1 MLAKDL
7 MTKEVTTLHPD
18 TPVGKALEIL
28 VKHGISGVPIVGDD
42 GRIYGI
48 LTEEDLLL
56 YYEYPQEYRS
66 DARIRDAKVLGA
78 GLVTRGVI
86 GVGPDTPAEEVAT
99 LFIGRKIKRV
109 PVVQDGRLLGI
120 VSRRDLL
127 RGLLETHRKPPDAP
141 LAPDG

>member
-7 MTKEVTTLHPD
+7 MTGTVTTLHPD
-18 TPVGKALEIL
+18 TTVGQALEIL
-28 VKHGISGVPIVGDD
+28 VKHGISGVPVVED
-42 GRIYGI
+42 GRIFGV

-56 YYEYPQEYRS
+56 YYEYPEEFHLETP
-66 DARIRDAKVLGA
+66 IRNAKVLGA

-86 GVGPDTPAEEVAT
+86 SVTPDTSAEDIAT

-109 PVVQDGRLLGI
+109 PVVSGGKLLGI

-127 RGLLETHRKPPDAP
+127 RGLLELRQKPGA
-141 LAPDG
+141 